1 MKTYNLLGE
10 VPFDTNTVLTVGTF
24 DGVHKGHRAVIEK
37 LLAEAT
43 ALNARAVVVTF
54 DPHPQIILRNK
65 PDKPPVTLLSTI
77 EERLQLLERYGV
89 DTVVIIPFSEEFAAI
104 DSETFVKDY
113 LVKKIGCSK
122 ILVGYDHSFGRNR
135 EGNLSLLEK
144 LSAELQFSVEE
155 MPPQYNNDTTISS
168 TKIRTALRDGDL
180 ELANTMLGY
189 DYFIEGKVV
198 MGDGRGAQLGIPT
211 ANVRSVDENKLLP
224 KNGVYLV
231 SSMIDNTL
239 YYGMANVGV
248 RPTFTH
254 DEFPSLEVHFFGINK
269 DLYDKVLNVSFLRR
283 IRNEQKFDSIDLFLS
298 QIVDDRETCYELIEQ
313 IKSNTL

>member
-1 MKTYNLLGE
+1 MKTYSLLGE

-37 LLAEAT
+37 LLAEAKT
-43 ALNARAVVVTF
+43 LNARAVVVTF

-144 LSAELQFSVEE
+144 LSAELNFSVEE

-168 TKIRTALRDGDL
+168 TKIRNALRDGDL

-211 ANVRSVDENKLLP
+211 ANVRSVDDNKLLP

-231 SSMIDNTL
+231 SSEIDSNL

-313 IKSNTL
+313 IKTHK

>member
-1 MKTYNLLGE
+1 MKTYSLLGE

-37 LLAEAT
+37 LLAEAKM
-43 ALNARAVVVTF
+43 LNARAVVVTF

-77 EERLQLLERYGV
+77 QERLQLLERYGV

-144 LSAELQFSVEE
+144 LSAELNFSVEE

-168 TKIRTALRDGDL
+168 TKIRNALRDGDL

-211 ANVRSVDENKLLP
+211 ANVRSVDDNKLLP

-231 SSMIDNTL
+231 SSEIDSNL

-298 QIVDDRETCYELIEQ
+298 QIVDDRETCYELIEK
-313 IKSNTL
+313 IKTPE